1 MSYRARASLLALSLL
16 GVLAL
21 AGCGGSSGGTT
32 NAGASPGG
40 ASASAASCTG
50 TTVKVMTIATLSGA
64 VGLHKEIPE
73 ATQSAAKAINASCE
87 LGVPM
92 EVIACDDKF
101 DPNTASACARQ
112 AVSEKVLA
120 VIGDTGQFGQQTI
133 PILRAAKIPT
143 VGFYQN
149 GKEASSSPTSFPF
162 EFGLTLVRGEID
174 TAASLGATKIAMVYI
189 NTPAVQ
195 FLVDL
200 AKTQIASLG
209 GKLVASIGVAPTAT
223 DLSTAAGQV
232 TSSGA
237 EAVLPILLEGGTLQ
251 LLKAMRDQGTDLNKV
266 HYITSGLT
274 ATPAV
279 LAKWGAATTEGIY
292 ITQGAWPIQD
302 SSNAGIAKMRAELS
316 AAGNDPSAQ
325 SDYGVIAWTAMH
337 SVAKL
342 MKGEATIDGAS
353 LMAKLNSSPV
363 VTEPT
368 IPSIDFSKPAYPSDP
383 VLSKLRIFAN
393 QVIAS
398 RIVKGTPQVITDG
411 FQSTENKFTVKRVG
425 G

>member
-1 MSYRARASLLALSLL
+1 
-16 GVLAL
+16 
-21 AGCGGSSGGTT
+21 
-32 NAGASPGG
+32 
-40 ASASAASCTG
+40 
-50 TTVKVMTIATLSGA
+50 
-64 VGLHKEIPE
+64 
-73 ATQSAAKAINASCE
+73 
-87 LGVPM
+87 M

-316 AAGNDPSAQ
+316 AAGSDPSAQ

-363 VTEPT
+363 ITEPT

>member
-1 MSYRARASLLALSLL
+1 MALSL
-16 GVLAL
+16 VSVIAL
-21 AGCGGSSGGTT
+21 AGCGGSSGGTSSV
-32 NAGASPGG
+32 GASPGG
-40 ASASAASCTG
+40 AASAASCTG
-50 TTVKVMTIATLSGA
+50 TTIKVMTIATLSGG

-73 ATQSAAKAINASCE
+73 ATDAAAKAINASCE
-87 LGVPM
+87 FGAPV

-101 DPNTASACARQ
+101 APNTAAACARQ

-162 EFGLTLVRGEID
+162 EYGLTLVRGEID

-209 GKLVASIGVAPTAT
+209 GNLVASIGVAPTAT

-232 TSSGA
+232 ASSGA
-237 EAVLPILLEGGTLQ
+237 QAVLPILLEGGTLQ
-251 LLKAMRDQGTDLNKV
+251 LLKAMRDQGTDLNKF

-279 LAKWGAATTEGIY
+279 LAKWGKATTEGIY

-302 SSNAGIAKMRAELS
+302 DSNAGIKKMREELA
-316 AAGNDPSAQ
+316 AAGHDPAAQ

-337 SVAKL
+337 VVAKL
-342 MKGEATIDGAS
+342 MKGEPTIDGTS
-353 LMAKLNSSPV
+353 LMAKLNSSPQIN
-363 VTEPT
+363 EPT
-368 IPSIDFSKPAYPSDP
+368 IPPIDFSKPAYPNDP

-393 QVIAS
+393 QVVAS
-398 RIVKGTPQVITDG
+398 RMVNGAPQIITDG
-411 FQSTENKFTVKRVG
+411 FVSTETKFTVKRVG